1 MITESETKRISFLGE
16 QFEVGATVYLIVSR
30 MLNKVANTLDKK
42 RKDLS
47 IEASLVPKRGFVIPF

>member
-16 QFEVGATVYLIVSR
+16 QFEVGTTVYLIVSR

-47 IEASLVPKRGFVIPF
+47 IALYQSEDS